1 MKSNYSALAKP
12 VKLTWRDG
20 LLVPDTI
27 PMLAPI
33 DRAALDE
40 RARRVFMELLARY
53 NKQDRTVSSK
63 ERANNF
69 APKEFMEKDEAS
81 MLAPAG
87 ANASACSPS
96 DEATARQGPRGAGYR
111 TDPRSSQ
118 QTPRVPLCRRNTG
131 LMRPSTHTL
140 PRMPCSFHA
149 CHFTSTHGM

>member
-20 LLVPDTI
+20 LLVPDTM

-33 DRAALDE
+33 DRAALDD

-69 APKEFMEKDEAS
+69 APKEFMEKDEA
-81 MLAPAG
+81 MQLA
-87 ANASACSPS
+87 N
-96 DEATARQGPRGAGYR
+96 RGSER
-111 TDPRSSQ
+111 KRLLTKR
-118 QTPRVPLCRRNTG
+118 
-131 LMRPSTHTL
+131 
-140 PRMPCSFHA
+140 
-149 CHFTSTHGM
+149 